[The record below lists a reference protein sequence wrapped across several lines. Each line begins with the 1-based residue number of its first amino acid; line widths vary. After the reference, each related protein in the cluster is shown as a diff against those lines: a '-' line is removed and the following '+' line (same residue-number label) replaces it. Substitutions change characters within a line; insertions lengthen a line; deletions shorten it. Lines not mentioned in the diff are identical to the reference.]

1 MEWKGFQ
8 RCSRTKLPA
17 YSARRASGPRD
28 DLIHAL
34 QHRTFLFVPRRSA
47 GVVLHEP
54 SPPPQVYS
62 AGHQLFLLRK
72 LELQIHSAVVDFD
85 RNRLHGWY
93 LAGEGPTGSAEENG
107 PDPEPVREPRLSR
120 LLQVLQ
126 FSGQQ
131 PGVGAGQ
138 ARAFV
143 LSEYRAAPGY
153 QLPHVPKHVLRGG
166 CISRRAAGRP
176 QSHRL
181 CAVHLLLPATGSR
194 AHRSR
199 AQFLSR
205 FFPLAA
211 AVGRGCL
218 ARGLADCAGPHQE
231 DGVRRSVRQSGQRL
245 FQKCVRK
252 SRLADRLERSSGVR
266 DADLLRFFRLYG
278 HGHRHGEAAGLPF
291 PRELPAAVPGREHH
305 GLLAPLAHL
314 AIHLAARLSVLLIGW
329 QSAGTLDDLPQFDA
343 HHAAR
348 RAVARRELELRN
360 LGRLPWRAARPGA
373 CLSRRQAGPRGL
385 ELALSVEG
393 DRHFRTGHDRLGFLS
408 RRRSPAESTGSA
420 RDVSRT
426 WTPVTRGLA
435 FRVDTDC
442 AGAGGVGGEAR
453 LVRACASRAS
463 AWYWP
468 GRGLCC
474 SPSPR
479 TCVRAA
485 HSWGPSPSRRPSR
498 GWRDLPR
505 RSREARESSRR
516 RRASNGLC
524 AVFA

>member
-62 AGHQLFLLRK
+62 AGRQLFLLRK

-107 PDPEPVREPRLSR
+107 PDPEPAREPRLSR
-120 LLQVLQ
+120 LLRLLQ

-143 LSEYRAAPGY
+143 LSEYRAAPGH
-153 QLPHVPKHVLRGG
+153 QFPHFSKHVVRGG
-166 CISRRAAGRP
+166 CISRRTAGRA

-211 AVGRGCL
+211 AVGRGWKD
-218 ARGLADCAGPHQE
+218 R
-231 DGVRRSVRQSGQRL
+231 VSGASPMIE
-245 FQKCVRK
+245 K
-252 SRLADRLERSSGVR
+252 
-266 DADLLRFFRLYG
+266 
-278 HGHRHGEAAGLPF
+278 RHFGKTDMQ
-291 PRELPAAVPGREHH
+291 
-305 GLLAPLAHL
+305 
-314 AIHLAARLSVLLIGW
+314 ISVLG
-329 QSAGTLDDLPQFDA
+329 
-343 HHAAR
+343 
-348 RAVARRELELRN
+348 
-360 LGRLPWRAARPGA
+360 
-373 CLSRRQAGPRGL
+373 
-385 ELALSVEG
+385 
-393 DRHFRTGHDRLGFLS
+393 
-408 RRRSPAESTGSA
+408 
-420 RDVSRT
+420 
-426 WTPVTRGLA
+426 
-435 FRVDTDC
+435 
-442 AGAGGVGGEAR
+442 
-453 LVRACASRAS
+453 
-463 AWYWP
+463 
-468 GRGLCC
+468 
-474 SPSPR
+474 
-479 TCVRAA
+479 
-485 HSWGPSPSRRPSR
+485 
-498 GWRDLPR
+498 
-505 RSREARESSRR
+505 
-516 RRASNGLC
+516 
-524 AVFA
+524 